1 MFTILAIA
9 SLSSGTLQQERS
21 YLGHET
27 AKQLAHRFLPGE
39 IAGSI
44 TEQNVWQTMS
54 ADNSGPIVD
63 LYSKPAP
70 SSGNFCVRMKYRVR
84 TEWSE
89 EASDWA
95 AIDYSASPMWRRDT
109 DCSRS
114 EGKRF
119 FHAPSNVP
127 FGQTVTEIDRLY
139 TLRESARA
147 EEYID
152 ARLTCRDEIENQD
165 CTDDVYRLIAEL
177 PLERLGHVQFT
188 QTMNIFSMYMMESP
202 TRMGGTLWEI
212 EVGRED
218 DGRPHYSLVH
228 KTVPPF

>member
-1 MFTILAIA
+1 MLIMLAIA
-9 SLSSGTLQQERS
+9 SLSSMTLQQERPD
-21 YLGHET
+21 LGAET
-27 AKQLAHRFLPGE
+27 ARQLAFRFLPDE

-44 TEQNVWQTMS
+44 TEKNVWHTMS
-54 ADNSGPIVD
+54 VSDPGPNVE

-89 EASDWA
+89 ETNDWA
-95 AIDYSASPMWRRDT
+95 AIDYGASPMWRRDA
-109 DCSRS
+109 DCAQS

-119 FHAPSNVP
+119 FHAPADVP
-127 FGQTVTEIDRLY
+127 FRQTVAGIDTLY
-139 TLRESARA
+139 KLRESARS

-152 ARLTCRDEIENQD
+152 ARLTCRDEIENRD
-165 CTDDVYRLIAEL
+165 CTDDVYRLITEL
-177 PLERLGHVQFT
+177 PLERLGHVQYT
-188 QTMNIFSMYMMESP
+188 PSMSIFSMYMMDNP
-202 TRMGGTLWEI
+202 TRMAGRLWEI

-228 KTVPPF
+228 KMVPPF